1 MATER
6 GRGPSRH
13 PHPHGHPQPHPHEYP
28 HHPRDAPQPHGH
40 PHVYRKPLGEK
51 IKDCCRS
58 TIAFVFSNVGVCGL
72 MVGYTIMGAFLFSH
86 IEKEEE
92 EDGTEVVI
100 DADDLR
106 NKTIERLWNV
116 TVALNVLDEGNWRSN
131 VTGIVKYYQKEVVD
145 LVGNGWTGET
155 TTIKSKWS
163 IEGGFLY
170 SLTVITTIG
179 YGHISPNTQLGKV
192 MTIVYT
198 MFGMPVFLLYM
209 ANMGDILA
217 KSLKWT
223 YAKICICRRPAP
235 RYDPS
240 VAWRSADVALRAP
253 VGGEE
258 VASIESWNAEG
269 EPERTD
275 VANVNIPITVS
286 LVIMVAL
293 LYGGTLLFEKYEDWD
308 PLTAF
313 YFCFISLTTIGFG
326 DYVPGLSTTA
336 PDAEGDEAVKDTSFI
351 YCSLYLMFGL
361 ALLSMCFNLM
371 QEEVVHK
378 ITACL
383 NAVRFFKRR
392 DGD

>member
-1 MATER
+1 M
-6 GRGPSRH
+6 S
-13 PHPHGHPQPHPHEYP
+13 
-28 HHPRDAPQPHGH
+28 
-40 PHVYRKPLGEK
+40 
-51 IKDCCRS
+51 
-58 TIAFVFSNVGVCGL
+58 VGGGL
-72 MVGYTIMGAFLFSH
+72 
-86 IEKEEE
+86 
-92 EDGTEVVI
+92 
-100 DADDLR
+100 
-106 NKTIERLWNV
+106 
-116 TVALNVLDEGNWRSN
+116 
-131 VTGIVKYYQKEVVD
+131 
-145 LVGNGWTGET
+145 
-155 TTIKSKWS
+155 WS
-163 IEGGFLY
+163 ISTYVTWCLLL
-170 SLTVITTIG
+170 STG

-223 YAKICICRRPAP
+223 YAKVCICRRPAP
-235 RYDPS
+235 KYDPS
-240 VAWRSADVALRAP
+240 VAWRSAEVTLRGP
-253 VGGEE
+253 VGPESRGASRGPYGEDA
-258 VASIESWNAEG
+258 ASIETTSWSNGNEDAAE
-269 EPERTD
+269 ERPD
-275 VANVNIPITVS
+275 VSNVNIPITVS

-326 DYVPGLSTTA
+326 DFVPGLSATPA
-336 PDAEGDEAVKDTSFI
+336 DAEGGGGKDTSFI

-392 DGD
+392 DAD